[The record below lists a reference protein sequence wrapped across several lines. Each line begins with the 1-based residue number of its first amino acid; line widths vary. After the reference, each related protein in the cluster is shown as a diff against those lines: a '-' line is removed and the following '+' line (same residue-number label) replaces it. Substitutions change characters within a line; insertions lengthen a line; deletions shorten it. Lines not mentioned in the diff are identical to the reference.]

1 MAENQRLS
9 GFSGNRSTRRA
20 VRASNLHGDVALDD
34 RIELVYDPA
43 RYDSS
48 TRTLALPIRL
58 RNSSNAAIYPPIA
71 VEVEKP
77 RCDYQR
83 GGLARARRGSAEA
96 AGHADQKRGGRSLVI
111 ARKLHLKRGMRVA
124 IINAPAGFSLGRPA
138 GVTIENMLTRDLD
151 LVM

>member
-71 VEVEKP
+71 VEMEKMEGSVDTWRSRLVAT

-96 AGHADQKRGGRSLVI
+96 AGHADQSVGADRS
-111 ARKLHLKRGMRVA
+111 
-124 IINAPAGFSLGRPA
+124 
-138 GVTIENMLTRDLD
+138 
-151 LVM
+151 